1 MNLFNAVAILLSL
14 ALGESFSPHHPTSS
28 QVVRKN
34 SAVTELASSAVD
46 TSTTT
51 VNNMPWT
58 MNTEKYGEYDNDVQ
72 HVDWGFAYSSTP
84 PNAVDSYII
93 DDVEGEIPSDL
104 SGVTFYKAGPGNF
117 QRDGR
122 QYEHVLDGDGF
133 VFAIKFQEDGSAKYT
148 GRFVETEYFLEEQ
161 TEDKIKYRNVF
172 GTQRDGGVLANA
184 FDLTLK
190 NVANTNVLQWGER
203 LYAFWEAGRPYEMNP
218 DTLETLRSVTED
230 GPLKGLG
237 GIDCKV
243 RGITI
248 DEGGPIDNIVKAGKS
263 FTAHPHVED
272 EETLIGFKIETNAQT
287 KFMTLEFTE
296 YDSKWNEKKAT
307 SFSVK
312 DSLPPHDFSVSKS
325 YYSFFDNPYG
335 EMDNMRYLIGLKA
348 PTQIMQLALRQPTKV
363 HVVPRSKGQGPVT
376 VELDHSYFCIH
387 LNGLSEEKDGKL
399 YLYSTGWDLTDER
412 FFPQSQDSAPFL
424 GAWGGAYPDFTRGK
438 VPPSLL
444 YETVIDVEKGT
455 VVSHEEVRPG
465 IVIEFPTQ
473 EEDKP
478 NMMYLAIAAEEYT
491 SLPSSGLCRI
501 NTETREMETW
511 WADNKQF
518 THEVV
523 PVKKQNGQPG
533 SWLLTPLYD
542 AGKRRTTIAILDSE
556 DFSSGPVCRL
566 NLKHHVT
573 YGLHGSFA
581 RQSQSVVSDSLP
593 AL

>member
-1 MNLFNAVAILLSL
+1 
-14 ALGESFSPHHPTSS
+14 
-28 QVVRKN
+28 
-34 SAVTELASSAVD
+34 
-46 TSTTT
+46 
-51 VNNMPWT
+51 
-58 MNTEKYGEYDNDVQ
+58 MNTETYGEYNNEVQ

-93 DDVEGEIPSDL
+93 DDIEGEIPSDL
-104 SGVTFYKAGPGNF
+104 PGVTFYKTGPGNF

-122 QYEHVLDGDGF
+122 QFEHVLDGDGF
-133 VFAIKFQEDGSAKYT
+133 VIAIKFREDGTAKYT

-190 NVANTNVLQWGER
+190 NVANTNVMQWGER
-203 LYAFWEAGRPYEMNP
+203 LYVFWEAGRPYEMNP
-218 DTLETLRSVTED
+218 DTLETLQSVTED

-248 DEGGPIDNIVKAGKS
+248 DEGGPIDNIVNAGKS

-272 EETLIGFKIETNAQT
+272 EDTLIGFKIETNAQT

-296 YDSKWNEKKAT
+296 YDSKWNEKKST

-335 EMDNMRYLIGLKA
+335 EMDNLRYLIGLKA
-348 PTQIMQLALRQPTKV
+348 PTQIMQLALRQPTRV
-363 HVVPRSKGQGPVT
+363 HVVPRSKGQDPVT

-424 GAWGGAYPDFTRGK
+424 GAWGGPYPDFTRGK

-444 YETVIDVEKGT
+444 YETVIDVKKGT

-478 NMMYLAIAAEEYT
+478 NMMYLALGAEDYT
-491 SLPSSGLCRI
+491 SLPSTGLCRI

-518 THEVV
+518 THEII
-523 PVKKQNGQPG
+523 PVKKQNGEAG
-533 SWLLTPLYD
+533 SWLLTPIYD

-581 RQSQSVVSDSLP
+581 RQSPTVVNDSLP